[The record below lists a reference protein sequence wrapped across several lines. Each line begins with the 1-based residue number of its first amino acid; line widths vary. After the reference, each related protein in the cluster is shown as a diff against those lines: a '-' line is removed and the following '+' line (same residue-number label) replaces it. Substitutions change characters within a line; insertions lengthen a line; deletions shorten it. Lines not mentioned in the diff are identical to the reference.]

1 MVGIRMIVIM
11 AIVGGLIAYIADNMG
26 SKIGKKRMSV
36 FGLRP
41 KHTSIL
47 LTVLSGMLISVL
59 TIGVMAISSE
69 SARTALFGMEK
80 IRSELKSLNEEKDI
94 AQEALAQAKA
104 EVEEKNSTISELD
117 EKIRE
122 STRANSEMEAKLADV
137 TTKYTDAQKAVA
149 DLSASKDML
158 TSEVAALEESTA
170 ILRQGI
176 ISVREGQ
183 VFYRAGEVVYA
194 GIMRGGLSHDENVAQ
209 VNWLLDNANAAVL
222 HRLGIEEK
230 DEKLQAI
237 WLSNRVVEQAVDV
250 LDRSKGNMFFRV
262 RTIANIIVG
271 EVVAC
276 DIEMTDN
283 QFIYPDNTLILS
295 EKVNIKKLEASYDT
309 VILSFLN
316 KVNRKAVEAGVLP
329 DPITGKV
336 GNMDANT
343 MIEAS
348 NEMRRLGGTV
358 ILKAYARGDVTT
370 AGPVRVRLEVVDG
383 DE

>member
-80 IRSELKSLNEEKDI
+80 IKEELKSLNEEKSI
-94 AQEALAQAKA
+94 AQDALAKTKV
-104 EVEEKNSTISELD
+104 EMEEKNSLISELD

-122 STRANSEMEAKLADV
+122 STKANMEMEAKLADV
-137 TTKYTDAQKAVA
+137 STKYDTAQKEVA
-149 DLSASKDML
+149 DLTASREQL
-158 TSEVAALEESTA
+158 TSEVATLEENTA
-170 ILRQGI
+170 VLRQGI
-176 ISVREGQ
+176 ISMREGQ

-194 GIMRGGLSHDENVAQ
+194 GIMRGGLDHEQNVAQ
-209 VNWLLDNANAAVL
+209 VNWLLDNANDSVL
-222 HRLGIEEK
+222 QRLGVEQK
-230 DEKLQAI
+230 DEQLQAI
-237 WLSNRVVEQAVDV
+237 WISNRVVEQAVEV
-250 LDRSKGNMFFRV
+250 LDRSKGNMLFRV

-283 QFIYPDNTLILS
+283 QFIYPDNSLILS
-295 EKVNIKKLEASYDT
+295 EKVDLKKLKNGYEN
-309 VILSFLN
+309 ILMNFLN
-316 KVNRKAVEAGVLP
+316 KVNHKAVEAGVLP

-336 GNMDANT
+336 GNMDAT
-343 MIEAS
+343 TVIEAT
-348 NEMRRLGGTV
+348 NDMRRLGGTV
-358 ILKAYARGDVTT
+358 ILKAYARGDITT
-370 AGPVRVRLEVVDG
+370 AGPVRIRLEVVDG